1 VRARAVLAADWMS
14 TAVWTDGWSAH
25 TGARPEPSKGEAAR
39 V

>member
-1 VRARAVLAADWMS
+1 
-14 TAVWTDGWSAH
+14 VWTDGWSAH